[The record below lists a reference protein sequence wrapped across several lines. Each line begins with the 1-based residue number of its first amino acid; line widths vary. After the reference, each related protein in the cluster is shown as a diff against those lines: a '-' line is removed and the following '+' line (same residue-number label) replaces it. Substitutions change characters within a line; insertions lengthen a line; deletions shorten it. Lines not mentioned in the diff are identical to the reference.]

1 MTDIE
6 KRAHELAI
14 AYVINS
20 YKAKGDKF
28 EFDNSK
34 LFEFGTAYE
43 YSYKWILKSLEE
55 KNCF

>member
-6 KRAHELAI
+6 QRAHNLTV
-14 AYVINS
+14 AYVTNS
-20 YKAKGDKF
+20 YAAKHSEF
-28 EFDNSK
+28 EIDETH

-43 YSYKWILKSLEE
+43 CAYKWIIKSLEE